1 MNLSSTTTDN
11 VTELLVKIREFTE
24 RRRRILMQN
33 IKHIDTVGFVPKD
46 LDVTEF
52 ADVMTEAI
60 LEHIQSKRLLLR
72 DSENIKFGKGGS
84 FESPPIVDEH
94 AKRLFENDT
103 AEYLELQIKKLSENL
118 INNRV
123 AAELLGQR
131 HGRS

>member
-33 IKHIDTVGFVPKD
+33 VKHIDTVGFVPKD

-103 AEYLELQIKKLSENL
+103 AEYLELQIRKLSENL

>member
-72 DSENIKFGKGGS
+72 DSENIKFGKGGG

-103 AEYLELQIKKLSENL
+103 AEYLELQIRKLSENL

>member
-11 VTELLVKIREFTE
+11 VTELLVKILEFTE